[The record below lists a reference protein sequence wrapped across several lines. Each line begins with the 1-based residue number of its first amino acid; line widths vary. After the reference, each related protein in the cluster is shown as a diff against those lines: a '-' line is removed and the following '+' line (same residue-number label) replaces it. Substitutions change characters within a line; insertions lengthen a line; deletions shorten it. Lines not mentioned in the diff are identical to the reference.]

1 VFPKHFRQCI
11 NQNSTRKRTMLR
23 SINEAHIR
31 QDFLTNYADQINRYL
46 SQKDLRFQE
55 ILKNPYEE
63 SEDLQ
68 IAGVVEIKYRM
79 TLYFEQLPPKLN
91 IAIAWLLMFIGSLE
105 Y

>member
-1 VFPKHFRQCI
+1 
-11 NQNSTRKRTMLR
+11 MLR

>member
-1 VFPKHFRQCI
+1 
-11 NQNSTRKRTMLR
+11 MLR
-23 SINEAHIR
+23 SINEAHLR
-31 QDFLTNYADQINRYL
+31 SDFLTNYADQVNRYL
-46 SQKDLRFQE
+46 SEKDLRFQE
-55 ILKNPYEE
+55 ILKTPFEE

>member
-1 VFPKHFRQCI
+1 
-11 NQNSTRKRTMLR
+11 MLR

-46 SQKDLRFQE
+46 SQKDIRFQE